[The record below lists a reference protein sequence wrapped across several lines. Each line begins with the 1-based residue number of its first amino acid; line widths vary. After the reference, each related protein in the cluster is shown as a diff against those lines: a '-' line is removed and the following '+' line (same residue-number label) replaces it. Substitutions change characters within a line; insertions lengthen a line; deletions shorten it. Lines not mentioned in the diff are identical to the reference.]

1 MEKKGKLFLGC
12 GVAAIVGSVLG
23 IILAVGGY
31 FLWQSMKGSTEETDA
46 IKDTPAIQTE
56 ETLAQLLTNAEWEP
70 ADGGFQ
76 YPKFMRR
83 SENFIADIP
92 ASVKSFSWKNVDLCY
107 WPLIGAWAVN
117 NESFPSKS
125 CYVTASDQVEDIA
138 YKAESKGIFSGH
150 TTDGRVFYLKK
161 CLSEGDAVRHV
172 MVLAI
177 VYPEELQNDVQPFVD
192 MILNWN

>member
-1 MEKKGKLFLGC
+1 MEKKGKIFLGC
-12 GVAAIVGSVLG
+12 GVAAIVGSILG

-31 FLWQSMKGSTEETDA
+31 FLWHSIQGSTEETDA
-46 IKDTPAIQTE
+46 LKDTPAVKTE
-56 ETLAQLLTNAEWEP
+56 ETLAQLLTNAEWES
-70 ADGGFQ
+70 AEGGFQ

-83 SENFIADIP
+83 SESFIADIP

-107 WPLIGAWAVN
+107 WPLIGAWAVS

-125 CYVTASDQVEDIA
+125 CYVTATDQVEDIS

-150 TTDGRVFYLKK
+150 TADGRIFYLKK
-161 CLSEGDAVRHV
+161 RFSEGDAVRHV

-177 VYPEELQNDVQPFVD
+177 VYPEELQNDVQPFID
-192 MILNWN
+192 MILNW